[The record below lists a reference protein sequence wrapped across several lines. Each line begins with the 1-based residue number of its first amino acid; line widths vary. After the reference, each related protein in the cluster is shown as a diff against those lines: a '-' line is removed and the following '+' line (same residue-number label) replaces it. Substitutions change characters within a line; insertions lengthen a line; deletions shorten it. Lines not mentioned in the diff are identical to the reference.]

1 MDQIRK
7 DLVFAIRMIVK
18 NPGLSLIVIVTFSL
32 GIGLTTTVFSI
43 VNGALFKGLPF
54 EDADRVMALGR
65 TNPSQDIQ
73 NMGVSV
79 HDLVDWAEQQ
89 TVFEDMAAIL
99 TRTVNLAGTEGRPE
113 RYRGAFVTASLFDV
127 LEVHPALGRAFQQGD
142 DQPGA
147 EPVIILGFDVWQQR
161 YGGSPDVLGKTV
173 RANGEIRTIVGVAPA
188 HHVPAQQG
196 EQRARCPGA
205 GCPRPTPRARPHSA
219 PSSTPAVSS

>member
-1 MDQIRK
+1 MDQLRK

-54 EDADRVMALGR
+54 EDADQVMALGR

-89 TVFEDMAAIL
+89 TVLGNPRHLVVRQPVQMQRL
-99 TRTVNLAGTEGRPE
+99 TLCIE
-113 RYRGAFVTASLFDV
+113 
-127 LEVHPALGRAFQQGD
+127 
-142 DQPGA
+142 
-147 EPVIILGFDVWQQR
+147 
-161 YGGSPDVLGKTV
+161 
-173 RANGEIRTIVGVAPA
+173 
-188 HHVPAQQG
+188 
-196 EQRARCPGA
+196 
-205 GCPRPTPRARPHSA
+205 
-219 PSSTPAVSS
+219 